1 MQGPGGRCYDA
12 ITMTAARAT
21 VAVLALAALAV
32 AVPSRA
38 VETEVTLDG
47 IQSVVWTPDGP
58 VDGVPVIVF
67 SHGIELCA
75 TQSRY
80 LTEAAVRAG
89 YLVVAPNHADANCL
103 APSETA
109 SESEGSGAKPAFLWT
124 DGDFDNRRDDVRKV
138 IAAMRA
144 DERYRSADYSR
155 IGVVGHSLG
164 GYTVLGLAG
173 AWPSWKLENVRAVV
187 ALSPYTR
194 PFARTNGIGKLKVP
208 VMFQGGTADVVFT
221 PFLAGAYKDAHAPKA
236 YVEFR
241 GASHF
246 AWTDSGPGGPEMR
259 DAMAAWAIAFLDRY
273 VKGRTDAV
281 FPDPKSPAL
290 SKVLR
295 APAR

>member
-1 MQGPGGRCYDA
+1 
-12 ITMTAARAT
+12 MTAIRAT
-21 VAVLALAALAV
+21 VAVLALATLAV
-32 AVPSRA
+32 AGSSRA
-38 VETEVTLDG
+38 AETEVALAG

-58 VDGVPVIVF
+58 VDGVPVVVF
-67 SHGIELCA
+67 SHGIALCA

-80 LTEAAVRAG
+80 LTEAAARNG

-103 APSETA
+103 APSGTR
-109 SESEGSGAKPAFLWT
+109 SESDGFAGKPAILWT
-124 DGDFDNRRDDVRKV
+124 DGDFENRRDDVRKV

-144 DERYRSADYSR
+144 DERYRNADYSR

-194 PFARTNGIGKLKVP
+194 PFARTNGIGKLHVP
-208 VMFQGGTADVVFT
+208 AMFQGGTADVVFT
-221 PFLAGAYKDAHAPKA
+221 PPLKGAYEDAPAPKV

-246 AWTDSGPGGPEMR
+246 SWTDGGAGGPEMR
-259 DAMAAWAIAFLDRY
+259 EAMAAWTIAFLDRH
-273 VKGRTDAV
+273 VKGRTDAA
-281 FPDPKSPAL
+281 FPNPVSPGI